1 MNTALLFGATGL
13 VGKQV
18 LAQLTAN
25 EYYDKIVVFN
35 RKTQHYSSPKV
46 EEIISDLKDLELIK
60 EKIKG
65 EVVFICVGTTIKKAG
80 TKANFEA
87 VDLELPISIAMAAKG
102 NNVSCLVAISS
113 LGANVHSSNFY
124 LKTKG
129 DMEQSLSEIGVKH
142 TYFVRPSM
150 LFGKR
155 EEFRLAEYLGKIA
168 LKAFGLFLFGSL
180 KKYKGIEDW
189 QVAKAM
195 ILMAKNKPKQNV
207 FESDELIN
215 IIN

>member
-87 VDLELPISIAMAAKG
+87 VDLELPISIAMAAKE

-129 DMEQSLSEIGVKH
+129 DTEQSLSEIGVKH